1 MTTEQDDSWGEPSGA
16 PTASKPAR
24 GYPAPVGLSVVATP
38 IGNAGDITLRALDT
52 LKRVAA
58 VVCED
63 TRVTSKLCAIHG
75 VRVPLVAYHDHNAEQ
90 MRPVLLG
97 RLKRGE
103 ALALVSDAGTPLISD
118 PGYKLVQA
126 CVDEGVAVTAL
137 PGASAVLAALT
148 LAALPT
154 DRFFFAGFL
163 PPRSIARRGE
173 IEALKPV
180 PASLVFYEAP
190 QRLAECLQDLADILG
205 DRPAAV
211 ARELT
216 KRFEETRRERLS
228 VLAARYAAEEAPKGE
243 IVIVVGPPAPAETAV
258 DAADLDAQLASALAR
273 TTLRD
278 AVAAVAEATGLPR
291 RQVYQRALA
300 LGRPA

>member
-1 MTTEQDDSWGEPSGA
+1 M
-16 PTASKPAR
+16 
-24 GYPAPVGLSVVATP
+24 GLSVVATP

-63 TRVTSKLCAIHG
+63 TRVTSKLFAIHG
-75 VRVPLVAYHDHNAEQ
+75 IRVPMVAYHDHNAEQ
-90 MRPVLLG
+90 MRPILLD

-126 CVDEGVAVTAL
+126 CVDAGVAVTAL
-137 PGASAVLAALT
+137 PGASALLAALT

-163 PPRSIARRGE
+163 PPRSAARRGE
-173 IEALKPV
+173 IETLKPV
-180 PASLVFYEAP
+180 PATLVFYEAP
-190 QRLAECLQDLADILG
+190 QRLAECLKDLSEILG

-216 KRFEETRRERLS
+216 KRFEETRREGL
-228 VLAARYAAEEAPKGE
+228 VTLAARYAEEEAPKGE
-243 IVIVVGPPAPAETAV
+243 IVIVVGPPVAADAVV
-258 DAADLDAQLASALAR
+258 DAADLDAQLATALAQ

-300 LGRPA
+300 LGRDG